1 MKKILLC
8 CLLVLL
14 VFAVVAQAGEFDDCS
29 YYQKNGRHNYVDDGY
44 ELYPDC
50 TQEGIKWVKC
60 VVCGYRGISPVAR
73 TDHKFGAWK
82 DILPAT
88 ENTKGVQSRTCS
100 VCDTVSTQ
108 EYYPNGTVYMHRKK
122 DVIADMQQM
131 LVQLGYLSAAT
142 GNYDRATED
151 AVKKIQRK
159 ANFPIDGIAWP
170 QTMNYLRSQVAVQG
184 GTSTPAPQQPVYQ
197 QPVATAPAVTKAPPA
212 APVDRQAYCT
222 QTDIINGMTSTIYCA
237 SHQALIESCEMML
250 NLAQSEMLRTEALR
264 MYRMLLEN
272 NLKELYE
279 RWQAAAP
286 VETKQIVVTHQ
297 AMSAS
302 YLNMQEMTWKFQYGE
317 SDIRVMENVVDA
329 LMKQCAEVCML
340 LGQSNVP

>member
-1 MKKILLC
+1 MDIREGDVEAFIAEQKALREAYLAENDPLPEDFPRGFI
-8 CLLVLL
+8 
-14 VFAVVAQAGEFDDCS
+14 FASGA
-29 YYQKNGRHNYVDDGY
+29 
-44 ELYPDC
+44 
-50 TQEGIKWVKC
+50 
-60 VVCGYRGISPVAR
+60 
-73 TDHKFGAWK
+73 GAWGSSLSLWP
-82 DILPAT
+82 DGT
-88 ENTKGVQSRTCS
+88 FTGSYHDSEMGENGE
-100 VCDTVSTQ
+100 D
-108 EYYPNGTVYMHRKK
+108 YPNGTVYMHRKK

-184 GTSTPAPQQPVYQ
+184 GTSTPVPQQPVYQ

-212 APVDRQAYCT
+212 TPVDRQAYCT

>member
-44 ELYPDC
+44 ERYPDC

-131 LVQLGYLSAAT
+131 LVQWQQMALTLAQKYEPAMADGLAQAIMGGSA
-142 GNYDRATED
+142 N
-151 AVKKIQRK
+151 
-159 ANFPIDGIAWP
+159 
-170 QTMNYLRSQVAVQG
+170 
-184 GTSTPAPQQPVYQ
+184 PAPMTGGQAQGDGKLDLKRSDDLGIKKNEHALVEKARQRTQKAYQP
-197 QPVATAPAVTKAPPA
+197 
-212 APVDRQAYCT
+212 
-222 QTDIINGMTSTIYCA
+222 
-237 SHQALIESCEMML
+237 
-250 NLAQSEMLRTEALR
+250 
-264 MYRMLLEN
+264 
-272 NLKELYE
+272 
-279 RWQAAAP
+279 
-286 VETKQIVVTHQ
+286 
-297 AMSAS
+297 
-302 YLNMQEMTWKFQYGE
+302 
-317 SDIRVMENVVDA
+317 
-329 LMKQCAEVCML
+329 
-340 LGQSNVP
+340 